1 VRSSTLKGLDD
12 AAVDKDSGRI
22 GRRGLCRSDKIVCA
36 IVDQPQSCRTSSDQF
51 KSVSL
56 ERLGWPYGHFL
67 QA

>member
-1 VRSSTLKGLDD
+1 VRSSTLKGLND

-22 GRRGLCRSDKIVCA
+22 GGRGLCRSDQIVGS
-36 IVDQPQSCRTSSDQF
+36 IVDQPQSCGTSSDQF

-56 ERLGWPYGHFL
+56 ERLGCPYRHFL